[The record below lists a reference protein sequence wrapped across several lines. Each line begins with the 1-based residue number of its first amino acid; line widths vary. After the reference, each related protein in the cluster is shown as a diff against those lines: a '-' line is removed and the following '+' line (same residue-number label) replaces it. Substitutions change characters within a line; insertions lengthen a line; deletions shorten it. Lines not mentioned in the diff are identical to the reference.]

1 MINETSRLTRVLGYM
16 RQEGLDQI
24 LVSAPASVYW
34 LTGYRPSPGER
45 LSVLSLDSERG
56 LKFFTN
62 SLFAPAVPGELPVA
76 FHTDDE
82 DPLRDLAAWVKPGKL
97 GVDKFWYAK
106 FLLSL
111 MAKRPDVTVCPGSG
125 PVDEARMRKDAPEI
139 AAIREASRKNDLVME
154 TAISA
159 LREGVTE
166 KEVIGTVLA
175 RYAGLGAGEGHGG
188 IAAFGANGADPHHSC
203 DGTVLKPGDSVVL
216 DLYMPMPRYWC
227 DMTRT
232 VFFGEATE
240 TQRHIY
246 ELVHQ
251 ANEAGEAAIRPG
263 EPLCC
268 SDLAARKI
276 IEAAGYGPNF
286 FHRTGHG
293 VGLECHEP
301 PDNGPKELR
310 IAEPGMVFSVEPGI
324 YLAGDFGVRIEDL
337 VLVTETGCEVL
348 NRCPKTLTVIE

>member
-1 MINETSRLTRVLGYM
+1 MNETSRLSRVLGYM
-16 RQEGLDQI
+16 EKEGLSQI

-34 LTGYRPSPGER
+34 LTGYWPSPGER
-45 LSVLSLDSERG
+45 LSVLSLDRDRG
-56 LKFFTN
+56 IRLFTN
-62 SLFAPAVPGELPVA
+62 SLFAPAVPENLPTA
-76 FHTDDE
+76 YHTDDE

-97 GVDKFWYAK
+97 GIDKFWYAK
-106 FLLSL
+106 FLLGL

-125 PVDEARMRKDAPEI
+125 PVDEARMRKDAAEI

-154 TAISA
+154 TAITA

-166 KEVIGTVLA
+166 KEVIEKVLA
-175 RYAGLGAGEGHGG
+175 RYAELGAGGGHGG
-188 IAAFGANGADPHHSC
+188 IAAFGANGADPHHDC
-203 DGTVLKPGDSVVL
+203 DGTKLKPGDSVVL

-232 VFFGEATE
+232 VFFGHATQ
-240 TQRHIY
+240 TQQHVY
-246 ELVHQ
+246 HLVRE

-263 EPLCC
+263 EPLCR

-276 IEAAGYGPNF
+276 IEDAGYGPNF

-301 PDNGPKELR
+301 PDNGPRELR

-324 YLAGDFGVRIEDL
+324 YLAGDFGVRVEDL

-348 NRCPKTLTVIE
+348 NRYPKTLITV